1 MAEQTFTSGQILT
14 AAQMTTLQTNIGL
27 AYVTSGSFTT
37 SALVNVDGCFTST
50 YRNYRIIIDITA
62 TTGVGAQIIS
72 TQLRSGGTAASGSNY
87 LYARSGFTYAGVGAS
102 DVSGASTTYFFLN
115 RSNGSGSVGG
125 SSTSSVDFHAPQLAQ
140 PTYVN
145 GTVADGSYAGSVG
158 GYHNLSTSYDGF
170 NIATTTA
177 LTTITGTYRVYGYR
191 D

>member
-50 YRNYRIIIDITA
+50 YRNYRVIIDVTA
-62 TTGVGAQIIS
+62 ATGAGAQIIA
-72 TQLRSGGTAASGSNY
+72 TQLRASGTAATGSDY
-87 LYARSGFTYAGVGAS
+87 LYGRSGFTYAGVGAS
-102 DVSGASTTYFFLN
+102 DVSGASTTYFFFN
-115 RSNGSGSVGG
+115 RSNGAASVSG
-125 SSTSSVDFHAPQLAQ
+125 SSTSSIDFNAPQLAQ
-140 PTYVN
+140 PTWVS

-158 GYHNLSTSYDGF
+158 GYHNLSTAYDGF
-170 NIATTTA
+170 NIQTTTA
-177 LTTITGTYRVYGYR
+177 LTTITGVYRVYGYR